1 MRIVDV
7 IGPVMI
13 GPSSSHTAGAARLGG
28 LARRIWGKPV
38 SRVAIF
44 LRGSFAATY
53 RGHGTDL
60 ALVAGLAGMMPD
72 DPRIPDSFSAASKAG
87 ISWDLGTESVD
98 GAHPNSVRFLF
109 SGGSGEE
116 MEIIGSSTGGGA
128 VLLTSIDGFRLKL
141 SGELAAIITFH
152 RDEPG
157 VVAAVGGALSGAGRN
172 IASLNLHRQGRGG
185 NAAMVIELDDNNI
198 EGLEPLIRAAHRAIS
213 RVLSIPAGGD
223 S

>member
-1 MRIVDV
+1 MRLIDV

-53 RGHGTDL
+53 KGHGTDL
-60 ALVAGLAGMMPD
+60 ALVGGLAGMLPD
-72 DPRIPDSFSAASKAG
+72 DPRIRDSFREAKDAG
-87 ISWDLGTESVD
+87 ICWEMKSETVD

-109 SGGSGEE
+109 SDDSGEE
-116 MEIIGSSTGGGA
+116 MEIIGSSIGGGA
-128 VLLTSIDGFRLKL
+128 VVLTGIDGFSLKL
-141 SGELAAIITFH
+141 SGELAAIVTFH

-157 VVAAVGGALSGAGRN
+157 VVAAVGGTLSKAGRN

-185 NAAMVIELDDNNI
+185 NAAMVIELDDRDI
-198 EGLEPLIRAAHRAIS
+198 DGLEPLIKATHPAIT
-213 RVLSIPAGGD
+213 RVLAIPGGGEN
-223 S
+223 